1 MFCPQC
7 GAPNEDE
14 AVFCGNCGSVLNSDS
29 LSADEATAKAEEE
42 TREVAALPE
51 EWAEEG
57 MPEDLVESAPE
68 PVERMVAPPP
78 PPSRAYTPTSSKPT
92 SGMAIASLVLGISG
106 LTIVPF
112 IASVAAIIIGYMARN
127 EIRQRPDEI
136 GGDGLALAGIIMGW
150 IAVGIAVLGL
160 FLGGGFM
167 LCGICGSMGSS
178 GSW

>member
-7 GAPNEDE
+7 GAPNEDD
-14 AVFCGNCGSVLNSDS
+14 AVFCGNCGSVLNADS
-29 LSADEATAKAEEE
+29 LSDDMVATRAEEE
-42 TREVAALPE
+42 TREIAVMPE
-51 EWAEEG
+51 AWDEDT
-57 MPEDLVESAPE
+57 PEDLFESLPE
-68 PVERMVAPPP
+68 PAERMVAPPP
-78 PPSRAYTPTSSKPT
+78 PASRAYSPAASVPT

-112 IASVAAIIIGYMARN
+112 IASVAAIIIGTMARN

-150 IAVGIAVLGL
+150 IAVGVTVLGL
-160 FLGGGFM
+160 LLGGGFM
-167 LCGICGSMGSS
+167 LCGICGSMGAS